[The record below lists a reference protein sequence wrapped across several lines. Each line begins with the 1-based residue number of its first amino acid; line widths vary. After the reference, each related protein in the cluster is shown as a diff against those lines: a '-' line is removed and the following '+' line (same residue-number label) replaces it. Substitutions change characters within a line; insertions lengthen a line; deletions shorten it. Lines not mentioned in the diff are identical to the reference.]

1 MGTSEFSSLG
11 ADWRVCLCS
20 QIDTPPQ
27 IEEAVACGEFM
38 TRLQNFSTATG
49 TDFIAEAP
57 SRRAESSEAL
67 VRFFRQ
73 SQIAL
78 NK

>member
-1 MGTSEFSSLG
+1 MGTSECSSLG
-11 ADWRVCLCS
+11 ADWCVCLCS

-49 TDFIAEAP
+49 TDFIAKAP
-57 SRRAESSEAL
+57 PRGAESSEA
-67 VRFFRQ
+67 
-73 SQIAL
+73 
-78 NK
+78 